1 MICHILQQVPCH
13 IHAAHHYSSDHP
25 CPNAET
31 TWEGSQGKG
40 QAGSFPKVML
50 QVNSPLDS
58 HPLIPLSICIL
69 TLTHC
74 NGNWGKEE
82 KLMQLVPKQCK
93 KWKQVFGLLLVLSAG
108 GGREVVRACICHWV
122 REWVDL
128 WPAGKPTCCRI
139 KKDISVRVTAYY
151 FFWITYNAGAV
162 CFVWPFWRWK
172 SRDARAAWQI
182 SPE

>member
-13 IHAAHHYSSDHP
+13 IHGAHHYLSDHP

-40 QAGSFPKVML
+40 QADSFPKVML
-50 QVNSPLDS
+50 QVNRPFDS
-58 HPLIPLSICIL
+58 HPLVPLSICIL
-69 TLTHC
+69 TLMHC
-74 NGNWGKEE
+74 SGNWGKEE
-82 KLMQLVPKQCK
+82 KLMQSLPKQCK

-139 KKDISVRVTAYY
+139 KKDISVGVTAYY
-151 FFWITYNAGAV
+151 FLWITYNAGAV